1 MSVAQAI
8 EDFRAD
14 PRFAP
19 NIVEWRTL
27 PAVPARTVNFP
38 AELNPALTEA
48 LRSRGI
54 ASLYTHQAAAFE
66 SVANGK
72 HTAVVTG
79 TASGK
84 TLCYNLPVL
93 NSIMSDH
100 TARALYLFPTKAL
113 AQDQYTSLHS
123 LIEAAGAD
131 IKTHTYDGD
140 TPANVRRLIR
150 TAGHVVITNPDML
163 HSGILP
169 HHTKWHSLF
178 EQLRYVVIDEM
189 HGYRGVFGSHVAN
202 VIQAPEP
209 HLRPLWVVAD
219 LHPCLGHHRQSART
233 GRAPHRGQGP
243 RHR

>member
-93 NSIMSDH
+93 NSI
-100 TARALYLFPTKAL
+100 
-113 AQDQYTSLHS
+113 
-123 LIEAAGAD
+123 
-131 IKTHTYDGD
+131 
-140 TPANVRRLIR
+140 
-150 TAGHVVITNPDML
+150 
-163 HSGILP
+163 
-169 HHTKWHSLF
+169 
-178 EQLRYVVIDEM
+178 
-189 HGYRGVFGSHVAN
+189 
-202 VIQAPEP
+202 
-209 HLRPLWVVAD
+209 
-219 LHPCLGHHRQSART
+219 
-233 GRAPHRGQGP
+233 
-243 RHR
+243 